1 MHLFLGI
8 GFTLVSG
15 FKDDTGSQGSK
26 NTTNSQTNCATLE
39 HADDEMDAAY
49 VGMVF
54 LNALFAGGRGIV
66 IFAVFGLEYDTVTK
80 PLIKWGKTVQSLYRK
95 PPSEKEDDSRL
106 YHWTLRLVSK
116 IFQLF
121 PNNRR
126 LISQMESNASVI
138 TIINN
143 NVILKQL

>member
-1 MHLFLGI
+1 MLGI

-15 FKDDTGSQGSK
+15 FKDDNGSQESK
-26 NTTNSQTNCATLE
+26 ETNNSQTNCTILKHE
-39 HADDEMDAAY
+39 EDELDAAY

-66 IFAVFGLEYDTVTK
+66 IFAIFGLEYDTVIK
-80 PLIKWGKTVQSLYRK
+80 PLIKWSKTVQSLYRN

-106 YHWTLRLVSK
+106 YHWTLHLVSK

-126 LISQMESNASVI
+126 LIRQMASNASVI

-143 NVILKQL
+143 NVILK